1 MKEENVKSRLRA
13 ESTYE
18 AVIWNPESWW
28 QDILYYR
35 RGTLMSESG
44 QDSASKI
51 LGCLFRRNRH
61 VCKPFDVEN
70 RYSLVYRLDVFPSE
84 N

>member
-1 MKEENVKSRLRA
+1 
-13 ESTYE
+13 
-18 AVIWNPESWW
+18 
-28 QDILYYR
+28 
-35 RGTLMSESG
+35 MSESG